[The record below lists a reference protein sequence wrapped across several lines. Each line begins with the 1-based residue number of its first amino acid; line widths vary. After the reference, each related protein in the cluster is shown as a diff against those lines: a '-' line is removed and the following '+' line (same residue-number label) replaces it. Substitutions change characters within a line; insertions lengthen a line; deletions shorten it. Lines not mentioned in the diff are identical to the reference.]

1 MNIMIRIITF
11 TLFSLLASCQVK
23 ETASK
28 SGLISDHRPA
38 SNSFTMQNP
47 SSGYYVTGDIINFTL
62 NFPYPVTVDTAGG
75 TPGLALTIGS
85 TARVASYVSGTGT
98 KSLNFRYTVLSADND
113 NDGIT
118 FQSIAL
124 NGGTLTFDNQGV
136 TENCSTSIGPKTF
149 AGVIIDN
156 TGPTVSGFA
165 LATLPG
171 FYNVGEKISFTV
183 SFNEPVFVTGTP
195 SLLLGFTTPASST
208 GSAVYSGGSGSS
220 TLQFTYT
227 ILNHQADIDGYTINN
242 NINLNAGTIKD
253 STGNNASL
261 DLSPYRAAVVAA
273 TANVRFD
280 GRLPYV
286 VSVTPPANG
295 TYSSATNLDVT
306 LEFDRAVVISGATLP
321 YLTITIGAIPR
332 QATYLSGSGSNTLI
346 FRYVT
351 VPGDSDPNGIAI
363 TPSIIPNG
371 GAIAGQAAPTT
382 SYFTNALNNVLSIPS
397 TAGVLVNAVQPAPVS
412 ASRNT
417 DITTRMW
424 GGGTD
429 NIWIIDQQL
438 LITVS
443 FNTNIEVVQIS
454 GTPYLPI
461 TIGSTVRNAPYLSG
475 GSGTGSSLVFAYTIQ
490 EGDLDTDGSI
500 NLGTIVLNG
509 GTITDN
515 TNTNASLTIPNP
527 VLTNTMV
534 DGVRPTITSVTPAN
548 AGTYST
554 VTGNNHLNMIF
565 VVNWSEAVNYSS
577 TAPAGAYFTLDI
589 GGTTVNAIH
598 TGVNDNIAISHRPST
613 LASTNDSDGITTG
626 LTMSGSATIRDRAGN
641 AATVLTFTPPATNNI
656 FVDTTAPTVT
666 NVVAPANKTYA
677 RGEKIEFMLTFSEAV
692 STNLN
697 TGYPRISMMVGG
709 NTRYLTPVTA
719 GSSLTHAF
727 SYEVVSGDLDTDGV
741 TLGNTIQINGT
752 GTIIDIARNPVSG
765 TFSLPITTGII
776 VDGDPATVTGVTA
789 PASGTYVSGDI
800 LDVVLT
806 FNEAVTVTGSPLI
819 VSNAQTGNIEF
830 EYVTAPSS
838 NTVTFRYTVKNTDFD
853 FDGLTSIS
861 SISLNGGTIIGAN
874 TIPASTTFT
883 TTSLASVYLSYPGIK
898 VWSRSDI
905 TNRAAEGTIAITS
918 ASGPVTE
925 PCGFGTCRTFN
936 GAATFELSTTYLG
949 VRTVFIVFETVNPAA
964 NYTIATGLNLA
975 ASGSSYNLVTG
986 YAGSLDGAPL
996 PASNLSPG
1004 LTHVLQ
1010 LNFGTPTNLSGSI
1023 IDGSFR
1029 GAIGE
1034 VIMIDGNLSGSH
1046 LGEIQSYLMQKY

>member
-11 TLFSLLASCQVK
+11 TLLSILASCQVK

-28 SGLISDHRPA
+28 SGLISDHRPT

-47 SSGYYVTGDIINFTL
+47 SSGYYVTGDVINFTL
-62 NFPYPVTVDTAGG
+62 NFPYPVTVDTTGG

-98 KSLNFRYTVLSADND
+98 KSLNFRYTVVSADND
-113 NDGIT
+113 SDGIT

-136 TENCSTSIGPKTF
+136 TENCSTSISSKTF
-149 AGVIIDN
+149 PGVIIDN
-156 TGPTVSGFA
+156 TGPFVSGFA

-183 SFNEPVFVTGTP
+183 TFNEPVFVTGAP
-195 SLLLGFTTPASST
+195 SLLLGFTTPAAST

-220 TLQFTYT
+220 TLQFTFT
-227 ILNHQADIDGYTINN
+227 IPNDRADVNGYTINN
-242 NINLNAGTIKD
+242 TINLNAGTIKD
-253 STGNNASL
+253 STGNNATL
-261 DLSPYRAAVVAA
+261 DLSAYSAAVVTA

-321 YLTITIGAIPR
+321 YLNITIGSVIR
-332 QATYLSGSGSNTLI
+332 QASYLSGSGTNTLV

-351 VPGDSDPNGIAI
+351 VPGDSDTNGITI
-363 TPSIIPNG
+363 TPSIIQN
-371 GAIAGQAAPTT
+371 AGNITGQSAPTT
-382 SYFTNALNNVLSIPS
+382 SYFTQALNNVLSIP
-397 TAGVLVNAVQPAPVS
+397 TTTGVLVNAVQPAPVS

-417 DITTRMW
+417 DITARMW

-429 NIWIIDQQL
+429 NVWIIDQQL

-490 EGDLDTDGSI
+490 EGDLDTDGTI

-515 TNTNASLTIPNP
+515 TNTNATLTIPNP
-527 VLTNTMV
+527 VLTNTTV

-554 VTGNNHLNMIF
+554 VTGNNHLDMIF

-577 TAPAGAYFTLDI
+577 TAAAGAFFTLDI
-589 GGTTVNAIH
+589 GGSTVNAIYGSANN
-598 TGVNDNIAISHRPST
+598 TDAIMHWPAS
-613 LASTNDSDGITTG
+613 LASTNDADGITTG
-626 LTMSGSATIRDRAGN
+626 STMSGTATIRDRAGN
-641 AATVLTFTPPATNNI
+641 TATVLTFTPPTTSNI

-677 RGEKIEFMLTFSEAV
+677 RGEKIEFNLTFSEAV
-692 STNLN
+692 SVNLN
-697 TGYPRISMMVGG
+697 AGYPRISMQVGG
-709 NTRYLTPVTA
+709 TTRYLTPVTA
-719 GSSLTHAF
+719 GSSLSHSF
-727 SYEVVSGDLDTDGV
+727 SYDVVSGDLDTDGV

-765 TFSLPITTGII
+765 TFSLPVTTGII
-776 VDGDPATVTGVTA
+776 VDGDPATITGVTA
-789 PASGTYVSGDI
+789 PIAGTYVSGDV

-806 FNEAVTVTGSPLI
+806 YNEAVTVTGTPLI
-819 VSNAQTGNIEF
+819 VSSAQTGSIEF
-830 EYVTAPSS
+830 EYVSAPSS

-853 FDGLTSIS
+853 FDGLTSIN
-861 SISLNGGTIIGAN
+861 SINLNGGTIIGAN
-874 TIPASTTFT
+874 TIPATTTFT
-883 TTSLASVYLSYPGIK
+883 NTSLAAVYLSYPGIK
-898 VWSRSDI
+898 VWSGSNI
-905 TNRAAEGTIAITS
+905 TNRAGEGTIAVTS
-918 ASGPVTE
+918 ASPAVTQ
-925 PCGFGTCRTFN
+925 PCGTGTCRTFN
-936 GAATFELSTTYLG
+936 GAATFELSTTYVG

-964 NYTIATGLNLA
+964 NYTIATGLNLV
-975 ASGSSYNLVTG
+975 ASGGNYDLVTG
-986 YAGSLDGAPL
+986 YAGSLDGTPL

-1023 IDGSFR
+1023 IHSSFR

-1034 VIMIDGNLSGSH
+1034 VIMIDGNLTGTQ
-1046 LGEIQSYLMQKY
+1046 LGEIHSYLTSRY